1 MSDVAAPQQFAE
13 QTREIVRRLAG
24 LRSQINLWFVVDGL
38 VRVLWTMLAVF
49 AVDCLLDWCFR
60 MDHAQ
65 RVVMLVMMAAVLIS
79 AVYRWLIAP
88 LLAVAGDDALCLQ
101 VEQKHP
107 ELQQSLISALQFARE
122 PDHSSRGYSLTLVAA
137 TVRQGAEA
145 ALGVSFPAVLDSQIF
160 GRNLALL
167 LCALLCYL
175 GAAGAIAANP
185 LANIWF
191 NRNLLLGDQN
201 WPQLTYLELLRAK
214 DGVVVFPRGE
224 DWTQHV
230 EVTADSQIVPS
241 AVTLEFRRARG
252 RSSQLMKKAGERR
265 FEAVFASVMEPFE
278 FRARGGDALTPWVR
292 VELVEPP
299 AFEQLELVVAPPAY
313 TQQSPQT
320 LPPGRG
326 PYFAL
331 PGSTLTI
338 SGQANKPLASAVVEI
353 EGHPQPIP
361 LRVTGGLTVRG
372 AVAPDQLLAGQ
383 YVLRL
388 TDESGLTSKR
398 PATFGMRIRPDREP
412 RVRVRLVGV
421 SGMVTPR
428 ARLPF
433 SCRATDDYGVAD
445 LKVDYRWTG
454 DDVTRPKD
462 EGAIPFPDLK
472 SKLPRPELT
481 YDARLDLESLAIPT
495 GSGLT
500 FAFVAADNDNI
511 NPLGA
516 NVGRSSDFLVRVV
529 TEDELR
535 ADLLRREKEQRQE
548 FERYLK
554 LQEDLLTELR
564 AWQAGAGDSAAL
576 SGEQRDLLMQMQKRQ
591 KVLGVNVGA
600 VGERMALFLI
610 EVENNRLEESDGK
623 LQARLQEIV
632 TPLQELSSADLP
644 AIVVAL
650 DQVRRESGPARSTAA
665 VAAVQQQ
672 EQAIE
677 KMRRVLSLMVKS
689 EGYQEAINLIYEI
702 QKSQQDV
709 LDRTM
714 KEQQERIKRILEGA
728 KPSGA
733 SQPVPPNQSGDSKP

>member
-13 QTREIVRRLAG
+13 QTHEIVRRLAG
-24 LRSQINLWFVVDGL
+24 LRRWINVWFAVDGL
-38 VRVLWTMLAVF
+38 ARVLWTMLAVF
-49 AVDCLLDWCFR
+49 AADCLLDWCFR

-65 RVVMLVMMAAVLIS
+65 RVVMLGIMAAVFVAAI
-79 AVYRWLIAP
+79 YRWLVRP

-145 ALGVSFPAVLDSQIF
+145 AQWVSFPSVVDSQIY

-167 LCALLCYL
+167 LCAVLCYL
-175 GAAGAIAANP
+175 GAAGAIFANP

-191 NRNLLLGDQN
+191 NRNLLLSDQN

-224 DWTQHV
+224 DWTQQV
-230 EVTADSQIVPS
+230 EVTADSQLVPS
-241 AVTLEFRRARG
+241 TVTLEFRRARG
-252 RSSQLMKKAGERR
+252 RSSQVMKKAGDRR
-265 FEAVFASVMEPFE
+265 FETVFASVLEPFE
-278 FRARGGDALTPWVR
+278 FRARGGDAVTPWVR

-299 AFEQLELVVAPPAY
+299 ALHQLELVVAPPAY
-313 TQQSPQT
+313 TRQAPQI

-326 PYFAL
+326 PYSAL

-338 SGQANKPLASAVVEI
+338 SGQANKPLASAAVEI
-353 EGHPQPIP
+353 EGQAKPIP
-361 LRVTGGLTVRG
+361 LSVTGGLSVQG
-372 AVAPDQLLAGQ
+372 SVLPENLAAGQ

-388 TDESGLTSKR
+388 TDQTGLTSKR

-412 RVRVRLVGV
+412 RVRVRLIGV

-433 SCRATDDYGVAD
+433 SCRATDDFGVAE

-462 EGAIPFPDLK
+462 EGAIPFPELK
-472 SKLPRPELT
+472 SQLPRPELT
-481 YDARLDLESLAIPT
+481 HDAKLDLEPLAIPT

-564 AWQAGAGDSAAL
+564 AWQAGAGESASL
-576 SGEQRDLLMQMQKRQ
+576 SAEQRDLLMQMQKRQ
-591 KVLGVNVGA
+591 KVLGVNVGV

-610 EVENNRLEESDGK
+610 EVENNRLEEADGK

-632 TPLQELSSADLP
+632 APLQELSSADLP

-650 DQVRRESGPARSTAA
+650 DQVRRESGPARASAAATA
-665 VAAVQQQ
+665 VKQQ

-677 KMRRVLSLMVKS
+677 KMKRVLSLMVKS

-709 LDRTM
+709 LDRTL

-733 SQPVPPNQSGDSKP
+733 SPPVPPNQPGEAKP